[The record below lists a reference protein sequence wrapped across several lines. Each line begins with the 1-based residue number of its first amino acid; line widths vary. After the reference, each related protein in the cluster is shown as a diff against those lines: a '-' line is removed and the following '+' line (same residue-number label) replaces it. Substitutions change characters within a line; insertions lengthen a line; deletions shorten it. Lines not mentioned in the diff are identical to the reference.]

1 MMLLSLRRHALT
13 VPAAILVAYAFSA
26 PPVHAATDPAGASQA
41 SAAIATY
48 DPANPDAPV
57 GQSTASGVLHD
68 FARPALS
75 VPPGNW
81 RAVNAN
87 VSGGGQMDHGA
98 MNHAMPM
105 PATPAASGAHA
116 GHGTMTPSSATPPAA
131 PSHTGHATM
140 DATSPAATADPHA
153 GHSMSGGTR

>member
-13 VPAAILVAYAFSA
+13 VPAALSVAYAFSA
-26 PPVHAATDPAGASQA
+26 PPAHAATDPAGAPQA
-41 SAAIATY
+41 SAATATY
-48 DPANPDAPV
+48 DPANPAAPA
-57 GQSTASGVLHD
+57 GPSAAPGVLHD

-81 RAVNAN
+81 RAVNAS

-105 PATPAASGAHA
+105 PAT
-116 GHGTMTPSSATPPAA
+116 
-131 PSHTGHATM
+131 
-140 DATSPAATADPHA
+140 SPASAAAADPHA